1 MFKLRKLHEPFGTPD
16 VPQYETS
23 YSEGLIPV
31 VNGVCDVRLPE
42 TRDRLVKLGYEEVTD
57 EPGPDGSNVN
67 GSNLGG
73 PAQRRSIR
81 KKSSRK
87 KKSRR

>member
-31 VNGVCDVRLPE
+31 VNGVCEVRLPE
-42 TRDRLVKLGYEEVTD
+42 TRDRLVKLGFEEITE
-57 EPGPDGSNVN
+57 EPGEDGSGADGSNSG
-67 GSNLGG
+67 GS
-73 PAQRRSIR
+73 ARRLIR

-87 KKSRR
+87 KKHRR

>member
-31 VNGVCDVRLPE
+31 VNGICEVRLPE
-42 TRDRLVKLGYEEVTD
+42 TRDRLVKLGFEEITD
-57 EPGPDGSNVN
+57 EPDGDESIST
-67 GSNLGG
+67 GSD
-73 PAQRRSIR
+73 PRRLIR
-81 KKSSRK
+81 KKSRRK

>member
-1 MFKLRKLHEPFGTPD
+1 MFKLKKLHEPFGTAD

-31 VNGVCDVRLPE
+31 VNGTCEVRLPE
-42 TRDRLVKLGYEEVTD
+42 TRDRLVKLGFEDITD
-57 EPGPDGSNVN
+57 ESDEDGPIS
-67 GSNLGG
+67 GG
-73 PAQRRSIR
+73 PAPRRLIR
-81 KKSSRK
+81 KKSKRK